1 MPISATDGVPF
12 QVAPALAPGLLPA
25 SEVLAPD
32 VDVPAG
38 AVDQSLLD
46 GLAWPA
52 VLLDSSGRVAL
63 ANRAW
68 WRRMAVG
75 RGAPGACGPGAD
87 YLNVCRR
94 AAQEM
99 PELTALIDALEEI
112 LRGERASYVYDY
124 QVKEDPDGERWFSA
138 HCTPVGHGP
147 DGVLVAHVDVTDRV
161 KAISALA
168 EAAAHDELTGLA
180 NRSLFLDRLRT
191 SLDRGEPLAVIFLDL
206 DDFKLINDT
215 LGHGIGDRLLI
226 EVAQRLRA
234 AVRPG
239 DLVARLGGD
248 EFTIL
253 CRGVHD
259 TETAHVV
266 AGRVHNAFE
275 TPFAVGGQARHQG
288 VSIGC
293 RIAVPGAGE
302 SADALLRDADVALYQ
317 AKGRGKDRVELF
329 SERTRA
335 RLVRR
340 LEIEHELRRAVDSG
354 ALEVRYQ
361 PQVDLVTCSLV
372 GVEALARWSHP
383 GLGVVSPA
391 EFVSVAEERGLIMA
405 LGTLVLERLCHQ
417 LATWRKQPDMARM
430 SATVNVS
437 VFQLADP
444 NFAER
449 VLRAVDSAR
458 LDCHALCLEVT
469 ESALVGAGE
478 GPLEQLHRLREQG
491 LYVAIDDF
499 GTGFSSLAQ
508 LKRLPVDVLKI
519 DRAFVDGLGTD
530 AEDTAIVASILSMAH
545 AMGLHVIA
553 EGVETSEQ
561 AVELLQLG
569 CGVAQGFLFSAAV
582 TAADIPLLA
591 ARKGSPLRRD
601 AIYSGPGRQRG
612 ANGLIE
618 ELMVS
623 IGLPESSIA
632 VPAQE
637 DDA

>member
-1 MPISATDGVPF
+1 MAFTPSDEVPF
-12 QVAPALAPGLLPA
+12 QAVPAGVLAAPAVEQAPA
-25 SEVLAPD
+25 

-52 VLLDSSGRVAL
+52 VVLDKRGRVAL

-68 WRRMAVG
+68 WRRMASG

-87 YLNVCRR
+87 YIDVCRR
-94 AAQEM
+94 ASKDL
-99 PELTALIDALEEI
+99 PEVGTLADALEEI
-112 LRGERASYVYDY
+112 LRGDRTAFVHDY
-124 QVKEDPDGERWFSA
+124 QVREDPEGERWFSA

-147 DGVLVAHVDVTDRV
+147 DGVLVTHVDVTDRV

-215 LGHGIGDRLLI
+215 LGHGVGDRLLV
-226 EVAQRLRA
+226 EVAQRLRG

-259 TETAHVV
+259 TEGAHVV
-266 AGRVHNAFE
+266 AERVHTAFA

-340 LEIEHELRRAVDSG
+340 LEIEQELRRAVDSG

-361 PQVDLVTCSLV
+361 PQVDLVSCTLV

-383 GLGVVSPA
+383 ALGVVSPT

-417 LATWRKQPDMARM
+417 LAAWRREPDMERM

-444 NFAER
+444 HFAQR
-449 VLRAVDSAR
+449 VRRAVDSAG
-458 LDCHALCLEVT
+458 LDPRALCLEVT
-469 ESALVGAGE
+469 ESALMGVGEA
-478 GPLEQLHRLREQG
+478 PLEQLHALRQQG

-519 DRAFVDGLGTD
+519 DRAFIDGLGTD
-530 AEDTAIVASILSMAH
+530 AEDTAIVASIMSMAH

-553 EGVETSEQ
+553 EGVETAEQ
-561 AVELLQLG
+561 AAELLKLG
-569 CGVAQGFLFSAAV
+569 CGVAQGYLFSAAV
-582 TAADIPLLA
+582 SPGDVPLLA
-591 ARKGSPLRRD
+591 SRRGSPLRRD
-601 AIYSGPGRQRG
+601 AIYRGGGRQRG
-612 ANGLIE
+612 ALGLIE
-618 ELMVS
+618 EMMVS
-623 IGLPESSIA
+623 VGLPEGVA
-632 VPAQE
+632 
-637 DDA
+637 